1 MGFQTIQPS
10 FTAGELSPSLAARAD
25 LAKYNCGARTLKNFI
40 VHAHGGVSNRP
51 GFEYI
56 ADACVPEGKS
66 RLIPFIFS
74 KDQAYMLEFS
84 NERIRFFFQGKLLK
98 LENGVAYEII
108 SPYFEGDFQEIRF
121 SQSADVLFLCHPLHL
136 PRKLVRLGHLAWQFE
151 DFSPKEGPMLRM
163 NAGDGQL
170 RVKNTT
176 TFANGSMGEK
186 RYATAGAFSFTVPD
200 GVKKLRI
207 QMLGGGV
214 GYQSYKVDVE
224 VSAGQDNGT
233 SIVQYKKYRIAGGG
247 ASSCGN
253 LHAIGGNGAVGG
265 MNGSVAANVPGF
277 MNNLVGVK
285 IAEPEFYGASGY
297 FSEKGIFAG
306 GGGYAGK
313 GYGAG
318 SGGYKASVG
327 EKSYSTS
334 GGKAGTIVTGYLD
347 VTPGEI
353 ISGTVGSGGTS
364 NCGLHGA
371 NGCVDISW
379 QTSSLGKQIGLLE
392 STDDCFK
399 PEHIG
404 SLWRVRH
411 SLPAQTVKGVNGA
424 GLLDHTVIAHS
435 RWYLETSGY
444 WRGTI
449 RVEKFDSI
457 SDEWKLIRT
466 LSSQKDRNYSESGG
480 VEENTQIRV
489 IGDPFIRE
497 VPTGGDGSMLGSVT
511 LETAPTA
518 YDGFV
523 KVIEY
528 LNAREVKIEVEKQI
542 GSLDWTSDWAE
553 GAWSDVRGYPGCCTF
568 YQDRLCFGGTAHEPG
583 SIWMS
588 RTGDYNHFGIS
599 LPSED
604 GDGITARLVS
614 RKIGRIR
621 ALTGVG
627 DLVAL
632 TESGE
637 WKISSAKGVVTPTTL
652 EAWPQGYW
660 GSSNL
665 EPITIGNKV
674 LFIREMGNTVQD
686 FGYSFESDSYTGN
699 DVSLFSKHL
708 FSKWNFVA
716 WDYQQEPDSV
726 VWLVRS
732 DGKLLGLTYL
742 RDQQVWAWHRH
753 ETDGFV
759 EGVACIPGAEQNEL
773 WLLIRRAGN
782 LRVERMTR
790 RSGTLQDSFYVDS
803 GITWESSSEE
813 KTKKI
818 IGLDHLANRQ
828 VAIVADGC
836 VLPQQYVRKIDK
848 EGSEFWGIEL
858 NRSAEK
864 VHIGLPY
871 SSELETLNLE
881 IQTEEGSFQG
891 NKKKFARVTLRV
903 KLSCGGKIGT
913 GKDQKMDDI
922 QWHSGANY
930 GAGIPLFTGDKS
942 IRPPGGYNE
951 DGRVLIRQDDPLPF
965 HLLAIIPEVV
975 PGG

>member
-25 LAKYNCGARTLKNFI
+25 LAKYACGAKTLKNFI

-74 KDQAYMLEFS
+74 KDQAYLLEFS
-84 NERIRFFFQGKLLK
+84 NERVRFFFQGELLK
-98 LENGVAYEII
+98 LEDGTVYEVV
-108 SPYFEGDFQEIRF
+108 SPYFEGDLQELRF
-121 SQSADVLFLCHPLHL
+121 SQSADVLFLCHPRYL

-163 NAGDGQL
+163 NTGEGQL

-176 TFANGSMGEK
+176 TLANGPIGEK
-186 RYATAGAFSFTVPD
+186 RYTAVGAFSFTVPD

-207 QMLGGGV
+207 QMIGGGA
-214 GYQSYKVDVE
+214 GYQSYLTKEGNGSFLISDTE
-224 VSAGQDNGT
+224 HTAYRISTGGT
-233 SIVQYKKYRIAGGG
+233 SSFA
-247 ASSCGN
+247 N

-265 MNGSVAANVPGF
+265 INGAVAANTSGF
-277 MNNLVGVK
+277 ISNFVKVK
-285 IAEPEFYGASGY
+285 IAESEFYGASGY
-297 FSEKGIFAG
+297 FSEKGTFAG
-306 GGGYAGK
+306 GGRYAGK

-327 EKSYSTS
+327 DNSFSTS
-334 GGKAGTIVTGYLD
+334 GGKAGTVASGYLD
-347 VTPGEI
+347 VKPGEI
-353 ISGTVGSGGTS
+353 ISGTIGSGGGS
-364 NCGLHGA
+364 NCGLYGA

-379 QTSSLGKQIGLLE
+379 QSSSLGRQTGLLE

-399 PEHIG
+399 PDHVG

-411 SLPAQTVKGVNGA
+411 SLPAQTVKGVNGS
-424 GLLDHTVIAHS
+424 GVLDLTVIAHS

-466 LSSQKDRNYSESGG
+466 LSSQKDRNYSESGS
-480 VEENTQIRV
+480 VDENTQIRV
-489 IGDPFIRE
+489 TGDPFIRE
-497 VPTGGDGSMLGSVT
+497 VPAGGDGSMLGSVT

-523 KVIEY
+523 KIIEY

-542 GSLDWTSDWAE
+542 GSLDWTADWAE
-553 GAWSDVRGYPGCCTF
+553 GAWSGVRGYPGCCTF
-568 YQDRLCFGGTAHEPG
+568 YQDRLCFGGTEHEPG
-583 SIWMS
+583 TIWMS
-588 RTGDYNHFGIS
+588 RTGDYNHFGVS
-599 LPSED
+599 LPVED
-604 GDGITARLVS
+604 SDGITARLVS

-627 DLVAL
+627 DLIAL

-637 WKISSAKGVVTPTTL
+637 WKISSAKGVVTPATM

-665 EPITIGNKV
+665 EPITIGNKI
-674 LFIREMGNTVQD
+674 LFIREMGSTVQD
-686 FGYSFESDSYTGN
+686 FGYSFESDSYSGN
-699 DVSLFSKHL
+699 DISLLSKHL
-708 FSKWNFVA
+708 FSKSKFLA

-726 VWLVRS
+726 VWLVRN
-732 DGKLLGLTYL
+732 DGILLGLTYV

-753 ETDGFV
+753 ETDGFI
-759 EGVACIPGAEQNEL
+759 EGVACIPGLEQNEL
-773 WLLIRRAGN
+773 WLLIRRNGN
-782 LRVERMTR
+782 LRVERMAR
-790 RSGTLQDSFYVDS
+790 RSGKLQDSFYVDS
-803 GITWESSSEE
+803 GITWESTTQE
-813 KTKKI
+813 KIRKI
-818 IGLDHLANRQ
+818 GGLDHLANRR

-836 VLPQQYVRKIDK
+836 VLPQQTVRKIEK
-848 EGSEFWGIEL
+848 EGDEFWGVEL
-858 NRSAEK
+858 SRPAEK
-864 VHIGLPY
+864 IHIGLPY

-881 IQTEEGSFQG
+881 IQTDEGTFQG
-891 NKKKFARVTLRV
+891 KKKKFARVTLRV
-903 KLSCGGKIGT
+903 KSSCGGKIGT

-922 QWHSGANY
+922 QWHSGENY
-930 GAGIPLFTGDKS
+930 GAGIQLFTGDKS
-942 IRPPGGYNE
+942 IRPPGGYTE
-951 DGRVLIRQDDPLPF
+951 DGRILILQEDPLPF

-975 PGG
+975 AGG